1 MKKPNLMF
9 NYYFPFYTQKR
20 EGKKQYYYTVKT
32 IMHLSPEEGI
42 LISLEYKRS
51 KLVELSLRKIND
63 AKILDANFYNDTCIT
78 YSEFSKVIKTVYKQ
92 LSDAIRVLSS
102 SPAYIKILIFGVY
115 FKYNANTELVIDSNE
130 INIKHGEFDYK
141 IENGKRMIVKKE
153 YDSDSSDENNLMNK
167 LSSFVNSIHDSTNYK
182 IISEEDFIN
191 KFEGVWERYIEYFE
205 APKFIRKK
213 EFKL

>member
-1 MKKPNLMF
+1 
-9 NYYFPFYTQKR
+9 
-20 EGKKQYYYTVKT
+20 
-32 IMHLSPEEGI
+32 
-42 LISLEYKRS
+42 
-51 KLVELSLRKIND
+51 
-63 AKILDANFYNDTCIT
+63 
-78 YSEFSKVIKTVYKQ
+78 
-92 LSDAIRVLSS
+92 
-102 SPAYIKILIFGVY
+102 
-115 FKYNANTELVIDSNE
+115 
-130 INIKHGEFDYK
+130 
-141 IENGKRMIVKKE
+141 MIVKKE

>member
-9 NYYFPFYTQKR
+9 NYYFPFYTQECK
-20 EGKKQYYYTVKT
+20 GTKKYYYTVKT
-32 IMHLSPEEGI
+32 IMHLSSEEGI

-51 KLVELSLRKIND
+51 QLVELSLRRINNPKMLE
-63 AKILDANFYNDTCIT
+63 AKIFNDTCIT

-92 LSDAIRVLSS
+92 LSDAMRVLSS

-141 IENGKRMIVKKE
+141 IENGKRVIVKKE
-153 YDSDSSDENNLMNK
+153 YDPDSSDENNLMDK
-167 LSSFVNSIHDSTNYK
+167 LSSFVNTIHDSTNYK

-191 KFEGVWERYIEYFE
+191 KLEGVWERYIEYFE